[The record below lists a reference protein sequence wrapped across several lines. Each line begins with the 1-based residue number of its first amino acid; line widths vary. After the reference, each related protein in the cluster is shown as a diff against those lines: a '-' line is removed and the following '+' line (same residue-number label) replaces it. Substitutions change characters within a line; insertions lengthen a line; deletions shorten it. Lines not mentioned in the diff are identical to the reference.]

1 MKRIIIILVI
11 SLPLIFSYGCSRQ
24 AVGGAALGV
33 GAAGAAYEYSNK
45 RALDDL
51 KGDYESGKISAGEYQ
66 RRKQEIEKKSLL
78 Y

>member
-1 MKRIIIILVI
+1 MSRIIIILLV

-24 AVGGAALGV
+24 GVGGAALGV

-45 RALDDL
+45 RTLDDL
-51 KGDYESGKISAGEYQ
+51 ESDYKSGKISAEEYQ
-66 RRKQEIEKKSLL
+66 RRKHDIEKKSLL